1 MHGIARELNVLIL
14 ALKKLGNVF
23 PIAGKILLLRYAD
36 LMHKVN
42 RQTFH
47 TGQHALTLEQERT
60 DRCGKE
66 PVNRGQMFL
75 PFDEKC

>member
-23 PIAGKILLLRYAD
+23 PIAGMMLPLGYAD
-36 LMHKVN
+36 LTHKVN
-42 RQTFH
+42 RQTFD
-47 TGQHALTLEQERT
+47 TGQYAVTLEQERT

-66 PVNRGQMFL
+66 P
-75 PFDEKC
+75 